1 MIGTRGLW
9 LLGTLV
15 AVVLGSSGAPP
26 TLPGSDAAAL
36 AQGRIELVAGF
47 ATRGNPPSDD
57 SLQVLRMDELYASYG
72 AVLNAFV
79 DDQGLVDYAALAA
92 GRGRAGL
99 ESFMEKIADVDVG
112 QLPSDPARIA
122 FWSNAYNATVISQ
135 VVDRYPLDSVR
146 DVGSLFGGGFFKIK
160 HRIAGAQR
168 HLDNI
173 EHDILR
179 KNFDDPRIHF
189 VLVCGAFGCPRL
201 LPRPYRAADL
211 EDTLAAQA
219 REFLAQ
225 PRGLRIDRDRNT
237 LYLSRYFDWYGK
249 DFKAS
254 AGSVIDYILP
264 YAPPASAAYIRS
276 NRRSLR
282 RRFMDYDWALND
294 QAKGPRE
301 HRRREQG

>member
-1 MIGTRGLW
+1 MIGTRGVWVLAA
-9 LLGTLV
+9 LS
-15 AVVLGSSGAPP
+15 AVLLGSSSAPLRLAEGGAT
-26 TLPGSDAAAL
+26 TLP
-36 AQGRIELVAGF
+36 QGRAELVAGL
-47 ATRGNPPSDD
+47 AAPENAPPGD
-57 SLQVLRMDELYASYG
+57 SLQVRRMDELYASYG

-79 DDQGLVDYAALAA
+79 DDQGLVDYAALA

-276 NRRSLR
+276 NQRSLR